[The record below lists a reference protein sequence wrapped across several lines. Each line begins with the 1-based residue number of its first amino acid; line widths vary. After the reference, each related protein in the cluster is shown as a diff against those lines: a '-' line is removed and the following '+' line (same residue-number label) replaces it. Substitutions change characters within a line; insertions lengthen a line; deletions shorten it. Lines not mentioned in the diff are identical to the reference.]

1 MNLEEIKEKYLN
13 KWVMLHASYTEDISD
28 KEQGVKV
35 IAIAKDYS
43 GWVLCK
49 GFESKSKYHHG
60 FGTVLYAGKTSDLRD
75 SYWLPLDRITRI
87 IKEEPIKKRKD
98 TLFSMNDL

>member
-35 IAIAKDYS
+35 IAIEKEH

-49 GFESKSKYHHG
+49 GFESRGGKYHTG
-60 FGTVLYAGKTSDLRD
+60 IGVALYAGKTSDKKD
-75 SYWLPLDRITRI
+75 SYWLPTRQIARI

>member
-28 KEQGVKV
+28 IEQGVKV
-35 IAIAKDYS
+35 IAIEKEH

-49 GFESKSKYHHG
+49 GFESRGGKYHTG
-60 FGTVLYAGKTSDLRD
+60 IGVELYAGKTSDKKD
-75 SYWLPLDRITRI
+75 SYWLPVSRITRI
-87 IKEEPIKKRKD
+87 MKEKPIKKRKD

>member
-35 IAIAKDYS
+35 IAIEKNH

-49 GFESKSKYHHG
+49 GFESRERKFHNG
-60 FGTVLYAGKTSDLRD
+60 FGVELYAGETSDKKD
-75 SYWLPLDRITRI
+75 SYWLPVSRIARI